1 MGKNI
6 QIRLGEYRPVGW
18 YDAHDVVCQR
28 GDQVIMEADGAV
40 EVGLVV
46 SDSEQQY
53 HCDPG
58 PVQGKVIRKV
68 TEGDWNQ
75 IHNNQA
81 KAREAIDTC
90 ERKVNERHLEMR
102 IIQAEYTFD
111 CSKII
116 FYFTADGRIDFR
128 SLVKDLAK
136 IFRVRIELKQ
146 IGVRDRAKIV
156 CGYGVCGRSL
166 CCSSYM
172 NDFHSLSIKMAKEQA
187 LPLNPSRISGVC
199 GRIKCCM
206 SYEFAAYQSLS
217 KGLPHVGDKV
227 STLAGKGRVMD
238 VNILKRLVLVDLG
251 ESKTTKVFYPPLE
264 PGSDEPGGQNKKTA
278 TLAEKKV
285 EDEDLSSL
293 PDAQ

>member
-6 QIRLGEYRPVGW
+6 QIRLGDYRPVGW
-18 YDAHDVVCQR
+18 YDLNDVICQR
-28 GDQVIMEADGAV
+28 GDSVILEADNTT
-40 EVGLVV
+40 EVGLIL
-46 SDSEQQY
+46 SDPLQDY
-53 HCDPG
+53 HGDVG

-75 IHNNQA
+75 IHNNQS
-81 KAREAIDTC
+81 KAREAIDIC
-90 ERKVNERHLEMR
+90 ERKVSERHMEMR

-116 FYFTADGRIDFR
+116 FYFTADGRVDFR
-128 SLVKDLAK
+128 NLVKDLAK

-206 SYEFAAYQSLS
+206 SYEFSAYQGLS
-217 KGLPHVGDKV
+217 KGLPHVGDKINTV
-227 STLAGKGRVMD
+227 AGKGRVID
-238 VNILKRLVLVDLG
+238 VNILKRLVMVDLG
-251 ESKTTKVFYPPLE
+251 EAKTTKVFFPPPE
-264 PGSDEPGGQNKKTA
+264 TGSSGPAVQN
-278 TLAEKKV
+278 EKPSSSPDKDAK
-285 EDEDLSSL
+285 EEDLSSL
-293 PDAQ
+293 SDAE